1 MEDWPDLKLTPSTS
15 DPETDH
21 QGENDDYTSA
31 RGSVMTSFKRSY
43 LAAASAIALSLSACA
58 PEAAKPEEPAAPA
71 APAAPVAA
79 DPAVSS
85 LELAADPATL
95 GFDAAAFAK
104 AKADIEA
111 GIAAGKIPGGLF
123 LVAKG
128 GKVVNITAVGTE
140 GPGDPDPVTPET
152 IFRIYSMSK
161 PIVSVATMQL
171 VEDGKIAL
179 DDNISKYIPEFAN
192 PKVLVGNGVT
202 RPATREITVRDL
214 LSHKSGLIYGIFDP
228 ESELGKLYMAAGDTR
243 TDFTDLDLAKALA
256 ALPLRFDPGS
266 AWHYSRSTDVLG
278 AVIEVASGKTLDV
291 LLDEQIFKPL
301 GMDDTHFYLEEDE
314 FKRLAEPPTTI
325 APLSTP
331 MVKAPMFSGGGGLN
345 STTEDY
351 FRFTEMLRGKGTY
364 RGVEIIKPETL
375 DAMLVDEIATGVDR
389 KAWFYDAL
397 PGSGFGL
404 GFGLIPI
411 NPADPA
417 AGRYFTWSG
426 YAGTNMWVD
435 PVNDIT
441 TIFMMQNNEAS
452 PDFRPLHGQWVYGG
466 YKPAS
471 TSGPA
476 APAAPAQ

>member
-1 MEDWPDLKLTPSTS
+1 MKTI
-15 DPETDH
+15 
-21 QGENDDYTSA
+21 
-31 RGSVMTSFKRSY
+31 KRSY
-43 LAAASAIALSLSACA
+43 LAAASAIALALTAGLAACS
-58 PEAAKPEEPAAPA
+58 PEAAKPEEAAAPA
-71 APAAPVAA
+71 APAVA

-85 LELAADPATL
+85 LEMAADPATL
-95 GFDAAAFAK
+95 GFDPAAFAK

-140 GPGDPDPVTPET
+140 GPGDADPVTPET
-152 IFRIYSMSK
+152 IFRVYSMTK

-171 VEDGKIAL
+171 VEDGKIGL
-179 DDNISKYIPEFAN
+179 DDPISKYIPEFAN
-192 PKVLVGNGVT
+192 PKVLVGNGEK

-214 LSHKSGLIYGIFDP
+214 LAHKSGLIYGIFDP
-228 ESELGKLYMAAGDTR
+228 ESELGKMYMAAGDTR
-243 TDFTDLDLAKALA
+243 IDFTSLDLAKALA

-266 AWHYSRSTDVLG
+266 GWHYSRSTDVLG
-278 AVIEVASGKTLDV
+278 AVIEVAAGKPLDV
-291 LLDEQIFKPL
+291 LLDEQIFTPL
-301 GMDDTHFYLEEDE
+301 GMDDTHFYLEADE
-314 FKRLAEPPTTI
+314 FSRLAEPPTTI

-331 MVKAPMFSGGGGLN
+331 MVKDKMLSGGGGLN

-351 FRFTEMLRGKGTY
+351 FRFAEMLRGKGTY
-364 RGVEIIKPETL
+364 RGVEIIKPATL
-375 DAMLVDEIATGVDR
+375 DMMLVDEIATGVDR
-389 KAWFYDAL
+389 KAWFYEAL
-397 PGSGFGL
+397 PGAGFGL
-404 GFGLIPI
+404 GFGLMPI

-417 AGRYFTWSG
+417 SGKYFTWSG

-452 PDFRPLHGQWVYGG
+452 PDFRPLHGQWVYAG

-476 APAAPAQ
+476 ASQAQ

>member
-1 MEDWPDLKLTPSTS
+1 
-15 DPETDH
+15 
-21 QGENDDYTSA
+21 
-31 RGSVMTSFKRSY
+31 MTSIKRSC
-43 LAAASAIALSLSACA
+43 LAAASAIALALSVAACT

-71 APAAPVAA
+71 APVAADPNVSSLEMAA
-79 DPAVSS
+79 DPAV
-85 LELAADPATL
+85 L
-95 GFDAAAFAK
+95 GFDPAAFAK

-161 PIVSVATMQL
+161 PIVSIATMQL
-171 VEDGKIAL
+171 VEDGKISL
-179 DDNISKYIPEFAN
+179 EDPISKYIPEFAN

-202 RPATREITVRDL
+202 RPAAREITVRDL

-243 TDFTDLDLAKALA
+243 FDFTDLDLAKALA

-278 AVIEVASGKTLDV
+278 AVIEIAAGKPLDAI
-291 LLDEQIFKPL
+291 LEEQIFTPL
-301 GMDDTHFYLEEDE
+301 GMNDTHFYLEEDE
-314 FKRLAEPPTTI
+314 FNRLAEPPNTI

-331 MVKAPMFSGGGGLN
+331 KVKAPMFSGGGGLN

-351 FRFTEMLRGKGTY
+351 FRFTEMLRNKGTY

-375 DAMLVDEIATGVDR
+375 DLMLQDQIATGVDR

-417 AGRYFTWSG
+417 SGKYFTWSG

-441 TIFMMQNNEAS
+441 TIFMMQNNVAS

-466 YKPAS
+466 YKPVA
-471 TSGPA
+471 PA
-476 APAAPAQ
+476 APAAPVAPAAPAH